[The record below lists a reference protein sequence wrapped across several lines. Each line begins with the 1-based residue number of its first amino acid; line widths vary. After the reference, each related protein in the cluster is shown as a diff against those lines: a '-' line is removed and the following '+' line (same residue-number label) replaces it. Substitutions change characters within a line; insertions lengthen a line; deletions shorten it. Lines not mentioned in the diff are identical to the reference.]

1 MKRTLSAIA
10 LIGTALI
17 AVPAQAAR
25 TDIFLYGGGDESCGV
40 WKVLREQ
47 GASVPQESWLF
58 GYLTAVVSLKIPSNP
73 DLGTIDIA
81 KEVGHADGVI
91 AMMNSFCAAH
101 SDSTIYAA
109 ADDITERLAQKWLK
123 SHPPLRP
130 SR

>member
-1 MKRTLSAIA
+1 MKLTLSAIA
-10 LIGTALI
+10 VICTALI

-25 TDIFLYGGGDESCGV
+25 ADIFLYGGGNETCGV

-47 GASVPQESWLF
+47 QASAPQESWLF
-58 GYLTAVVSLKIPSNP
+58 GYLTAVVSLKIPTNP

-81 KEVGHADGVI
+81 NEVGHADGVI
-91 AMMNSFCAAH
+91 AMMNSFCATH
-101 SDSTIYAA
+101 PDSTIYAA
-109 ADDITERLAQKWLK
+109 ADYVSGQLVQKWFK